1 MTQHTI
7 ETLAAE
13 NAALRLLINNLS
25 DKVNFIAANLGIIA
39 PAAPGAVTPGH
50 RQIQG
55 DPRRTETG
63 MGAILAPSK
72 SDFV

>member
-1 MTQHTI
+1 MTQHTL

-13 NAALRLLINNLS
+13 NENLRTLIINLS
-25 DKVNFIAANLGIIA
+25 DKVNFIATQLGIIS
-39 PAAPGAVTPGH
+39 PAGGATTTPGH

-63 MGAILAPSK
+63 MGAILAPAK